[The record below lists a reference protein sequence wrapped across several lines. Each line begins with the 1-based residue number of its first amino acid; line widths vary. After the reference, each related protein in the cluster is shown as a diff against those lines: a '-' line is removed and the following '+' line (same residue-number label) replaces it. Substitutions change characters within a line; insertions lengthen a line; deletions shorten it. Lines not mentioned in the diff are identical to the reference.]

1 MVSATGS
8 FLSPLSPH
16 FVAEMERPYARI
28 YVLTDDETDSL
39 VLGYIVFWIQTEGA
53 SLLNVCV
60 NPKWRS
66 LGMGH
71 KLMQVMINEVVREE
85 IPRIVL
91 EVRKSNE
98 RAIALYERIGFRTTH
113 ERKKFYQDGESA
125 LVMEIK
131 TSDIETMIQ

>member
-1 MVSATGS
+1 
-8 FLSPLSPH
+8 
-16 FVAEMERPYARI
+16 
-28 YVLTDDETDSL
+28 
-39 VLGYIVFWIQTEGA
+39 
-53 SLLNVCV
+53 
-60 NPKWRS
+60 
-66 LGMGH
+66 MGH